1 MKKLVSMFLI
11 ACTFMACATFASATG
26 TGNTTGPKSAEDII
40 EAINE
45 EYGVNFYIPSK
56 SETTTFSADVGVMEE
71 GEQVVTKEVLDSL
84 TPAELARLEAELR
97 DAAEYLSEQKKI
109 TDENWQEAIQKS
121 DIATQSSTMPLP
133 RHMSKN
139 VTRAKITFEGK
150 VSDSVG
156 YWRWTSL
163 TTTSVRQDSNNEKY
177 RFICPDRSYTYTLI
191 DTCRTYAVR
200 YKGTMYTKTFVG
212 WMPADHE
219 QYCEWHAGK
228 PQ

>member
-1 MKKLVSMFLI
+1 MRRFMCMFLVL
-11 ACTFMACATFASATG
+11 CTMLACATFASAAGAGG
-26 TGNTTGPKSAEDII
+26 TTEPKSGEGII

-56 SETTTFSADVGVMEE
+56 SETATFSADVDVTEE

-139 VTRAKITFEGK
+139 VTGAKITFEGN
-150 VSDSVG
+150 VINLSTIRGFPAGLNPCDG
-156 YWRWTSL
+156 
-163 TTTSVRQDSNNEKY
+163 NEVLQSEN
-177 RFICPDRSYTYTLI
+177 P
-191 DTCRTYAVR
+191 
-200 YKGTMYTKTFVG
+200 
-212 WMPADHE
+212 
-219 QYCEWHAGK
+219 
-228 PQ
+228 